1 MPFAT
6 TRQERRILAS
16 LALILILGLVPGGLM
31 ALCAQAIVQ
40 SLGS

>member
-16 LALILILGLVPGGLM
+16 LALILILGLLGL
-31 ALCAQAIVQ
+31 AFL
-40 SLGS
+40 

>member
-16 LALILILGLVPGGLM
+16 LALILILGLLGL
-31 ALCAQAIVQ
+31 AL
-40 SLGS
+40 L

>member
-16 LALILILGLVPGGLM
+16 LGLILILGLLGL
-31 ALCAQAIVQ
+31 AL
-40 SLGS
+40 L